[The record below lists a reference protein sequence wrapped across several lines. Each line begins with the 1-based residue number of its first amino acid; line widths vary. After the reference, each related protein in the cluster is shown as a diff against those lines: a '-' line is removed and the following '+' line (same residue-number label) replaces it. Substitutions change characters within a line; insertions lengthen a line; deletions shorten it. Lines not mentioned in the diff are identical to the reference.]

1 MIPGGSWGFFFFLE
15 KFKEEV
21 IFQMSPKGEKVSK
34 VEKDVIGIPG
44 MAELRQVKTHGCLE
58 EPQGAGLC
66 VQEAEMGVV
75 GASSAWIPCCG
86 LEACGIGYFT
96 ALCSC
101 IGTVGPVGC
110 RWVGIGGSGLTVC
123 RVEGKKGAVV

>member
-1 MIPGGSWGFFFFLE
+1 MGLRDPRRLMGIFFFLE

-75 GASSAWIPCCG
+75 GGFECMDSMLW
-86 LEACGIGYFT
+86 T
-96 ALCSC
+96 
-101 IGTVGPVGC
+101 
-110 RWVGIGGSGLTVC
+110 
-123 RVEGKKGAVV
+123 